1 MLRPGAPSRLTAALL
16 MTLESQ
22 LEESEGETAET
33 QVLCVDRLQTTLT
46 LQDKRVRPGAQGA
59 RAL

>member
-22 LEESEGETAET
+22 LEETEGETAET
-33 QVLCVDRLQTTLT
+33 QVLC
-46 LQDKRVRPGAQGA
+46 AANA
-59 RAL
+59 RSSRAD